1 MAGSHTERWI
11 WLASLLGFTS
21 LLVLW
26 SNQTQAA
33 SAAQHVWNQSAAL
46 AERQASPPQA
56 APNPTPIAPDSLSD
70 EDEDDDEGA
79 LAPPHRQRRGYAA
92 APGFMGGVFSR
103 YGYTILMAL
112 AYFYFTSRDSRGSG
126 FANGRGTYYLFWL
139 VGPAL
144 LAIFLEHPAFL
155 AVVAVGLVARPWL
168 PDPLLYLRYMARTRR
183 LESEI
188 RVNRANITARRD
200 LSLIWLEKRRAK
212 RALPLVEEAL
222 AQDANSLQ
230 LLQLRG
236 VCLLQLRRY
245 EEAVSCFVDVV
256 QRDPRHGF
264 GEPYLRAADAL
275 IALKRWDDAEDALE
289 HFVTENRSS
298 VEGQYKRALVARG
311 RGDRPAFKQN
321 LREARNLYR
330 EVPRYQQRRQFSWYV
345 RALFSSVLG

>member
-1 MAGSHTERWI
+1 MH
-11 WLASLLGFTS
+11 
-21 LLVLW
+21 
-26 SNQTQAA
+26 QA
-33 SAAQHVWNQSAAL
+33 WNQPAAL
-46 AERQASPPQA
+46 AEIQTSPPQSPPGA
-56 APNPTPIAPDSLSD
+56 ALLQSD
-70 EDEDDDEGA
+70 ADGEDDDDDA
-79 LAPPHRQRRGYAA
+79 LPPSRMQRRGAYSS
-92 APGFMGGVFSR
+92 PNFMSGMFSR

-126 FANGRGTYYLFWL
+126 FGNGRGTYYLFWL

-155 AVVAVGLVARPWL
+155 GIVALGLVARPWL
-168 PDPLLYLRYMARTRR
+168 PDPLLYLRYMARTRK

-188 RVNRANITARRD
+188 RVNRANVTARRD

-275 IALKRWDDAEDALE
+275 IALGRWEDAEDALE
-289 HFVTENRSS
+289 HFVVENRSS

-311 RGDRPAFKQN
+311 RGDRPAFKQG

-330 EVPRYQQRRQFSWYV
+330 DVPRYQQRRQFSWYV

>member
-1 MAGSHTERWI
+1 MAGSRTDRRWL
-11 WLASLLGFTS
+11 WLASLVGFISVLALGPK
-21 LLVLW
+21 
-26 SNQTQAA
+26 QAH
-33 SAAQHVWNQSAAL
+33 AAGRQQVSHQPAAMAEIHVSPGAAL
-46 AERQASPPQA
+46 E
-56 APNPTPIAPDSLSD
+56 SD
-70 EDEDDDEGA
+70 ADDDDDDHDA
-79 LAPPHRQRRGYAA
+79 LARSGMQRRGAHSSSH
-92 APGFMGGVFSR
+92 FMSGIFSR
-103 YGYTILMAL
+103 YGYTLLMAL

-126 FANGRGTYYLFWL
+126 FGNGRGTYYLFWL

-155 AVVAVGLVARPWL
+155 GIVALGVVARPWL
-168 PDPLLYLRYMARTRR
+168 PDPLLYLRYLARTRK

-188 RVNRANITARRD
+188 RVNRANVTARRD

-222 AQDANSLQ
+222 AQDASSLQ
-230 LLQLRG
+230 LRQLRG

-275 IALKRWDDAEDALE
+275 IALGRWDDAEDALE
-289 HFVTENRSS
+289 HFVSENRSS

-311 RGDRPAFKQN
+311 RGDRRAFKQG
-321 LREARNLYR
+321 LREARSLYR
-330 EVPRYQQRRQFSWYV
+330 EVPRYQQRRQFSWYL
-345 RALFSSVLG
+345 RALFSTVLG

>member
-1 MAGSHTERWI
+1 MAGSQNRQRWL
-11 WLASLLGFTS
+11 WLVSVVVVMS

-26 SNQTQAA
+26 PS
-33 SAAQHVWNQSAAL
+33 SARARSELHVPRNESAAL
-46 AERQASPPQA
+46 AELQTAPGQAQLPPAQLG
-56 APNPTPIAPDSLSD
+56 PDGDDVDSE
-70 EDEDDDEGA
+70 ED
-79 LAPPHRQRRGYAA
+79 LAPARVQRRHTGLSES
-92 APGFMGGVFSR
+92 FMGGMFSR
-103 YGYTILMAL
+103 YGYAILMAL

-126 FANGRGTYYLFWL
+126 FARGPSTYYLFWL

-155 AVVAVGLVARPWL
+155 GIVALGVVARPWL

-183 LESEI
+183 LEGEI
-188 RVNRANITARRD
+188 RVNRANVTARRD

-212 RALPLVEEAL
+212 RALPLLEEAL
-222 AQDANSLQ
+222 AQDASSLQ

-245 EEAVSCFVDVV
+245 EEAVQCFIDVV

-289 HFVTENRSS
+289 HFIVENRSS
-298 VEGQYKRALVARG
+298 VEGLYKRALVA
-311 RGDRPAFKQN
+311 
-321 LREARNLYR
+321 
-330 EVPRYQQRRQFSWYV
+330 
-345 RALFSSVLG
+345 